1 MGCVWQSD
9 YAQGPV
15 ADGAGAAA
23 RTAALHRKPPLWR
36 RAGQQAVPF
45 LAAAAGR
52 CRPWAHPASPPGPMP
67 LARGR

>member
-9 YAQGPV
+9 YAQGPA
-15 ADGAGAAA
+15 ADGAGAYA
-23 RTAALHRKPPLWR
+23 RAPARHRKPPLWR
-36 RAGQQAVPF
+36 RAGQQVVPF

-52 CRPWAHPASPPGPMP
+52 CRPGVDPGGPAKVVP